1 MRSSAVDVSRYTTR
15 SHLEQRSFDE
25 HWPAW
30 QSAEHWQSADHWPE
44 VAEAKGFVWVLLVAL
59 EAHASHLASLLVVAS
74 LWLFAAGGY
83 DAALP
88 RPHAGRLWRPLV
100 PALTLLGCCVAFRRQ
115 LDCDWTV
122 EALAAEAS
130 LAWRRVCEGL
140 ETLTAPSYCRGTLAA
155 GWQAEAE
162 PSEEPSESL
171 APSESLGPT
180 ASLAP
185 CPSESLAPSESLGPT
200 ASLAPSP
207 SEDLTPLAG
216 KETLSGILPQGS
228 EVTKEA
234 RPRSRLARCLRG
246 GVKVAFLGF
255 ICVLF

>member
-1 MRSSAVDVSRYTTR
+1 MRSSAVADSRYTTR
-15 SHLEQRSFDE
+15 SHLEQRSFDD

-44 VAEAKGFVWVLLVAL
+44 VAEAEGFVWVLLVAL

-88 RPHAGRLWRPLV
+88 RPHSDRLWRPLV

-122 EALAAEAS
+122 EALVADAS

-185 CPSESLAPSESLGPT
+185 
-200 ASLAPSP
+200 SP

-234 RPRSRLARCLRG
+234 SPRSRLARCLRG
-246 GVKVAFLGF
+246 GVEVAFLGV